1 MGFLGF
7 TLAIIG
13 MAGAVIVALI
23 VTLLLTILNL
33 IFGIVMVLRKRKPE
47 AVCNFIAFCISLVI
61 FLFLGVNTV
70 KLLTPENTIIH
81 SSQGDIEVEWDEECD
96 IITAIEEDDVKKL
109 EKLIKGKEYWLEYE
123 SIDGSL
129 LAQAVEH
136 DSIKSAE
143 YLLDSGA
150 NVDFVG
156 DSPDGADSFESMLNW
171 YCVMHIDSDEKLNCE
186 VVGLLLDHNAKVDD
200 IRCMERM
207 IELVYADD
215 KMNQKE
221 QEMFRHFLQKGAGLK
236 EKYYDDLID
245 SYEEEMEWLDIK
257 KENPEEYKNGLELI
271 QEEWGEA
278 E

>member
-13 MAGAVIVALI
+13 AMGAVVVILIATFILTSVNFIVAVI
-23 VTLLLTILNL
+23 
-33 IFGIVMVLRKRKPE
+33 MSLRKKKPE
-47 AVCNFIAFCISLVI
+47 AVCTFLAFGI
-61 FLFLGVNTV
+61 FLVSFVVMTYHVVNFM
-70 KLLTPENTIIH
+70 TPENTIIH

-96 IITAIEEDDVKKL
+96 VIAAIEEDDVKKL
-109 EKLIKGKEYWLEYE
+109 EKLIQGKEYWLEYE

-136 DSIKSAE
+136 DSVKTAE

-150 NVDFVG
+150 DVDFVG
-156 DSPDGADSFESMLNW
+156 DSPDGSDSFESMLNW

-186 VVGLLLDHNAKVDD
+186 VVGLLLEHNAKVDD

-207 IELVYADD
+207 MELVYADD

-221 QEMFRHFLQKGAGLK
+221 QKMFRRFLQKGAGLK
-236 EKYYDDLID
+236 EKYYDDLVD
-245 SYEEEMEWLDIK
+245 SYEAEMKWRDRK
-257 KENPEEYKNGLELI
+257 KKYPEEYEEGMEMI
-271 QEEWGEA
+271 QEEWGE
-278 E
+278 EE